1 MLHLIPAPL
10 HRVLYRL
17 AHRLRVQWWRIRK
30 PRFDGCRVVG
40 LDEAGR
46 VLLIRHSYGSDNW
59 MPPGGG
65 ISRAEDVLTAA
76 VRELREETGCG
87 LEDAVRITLVEE
99 DIGGATNRVH
109 IVAGRVLGDPR
120 PDRREVVEAAFFE
133 LDVLPTPMSEALR
146 ERLPGWVREFRG

>member
-17 AHRLRVQWWRIRK
+17 AHRLRLQWWRIRK

-46 VLLIRHSYGSDNW
+46 VLLIRHSYGSDCW

-87 LEDAVRITLVEE
+87 LEGAVRIALVEE

-133 LDVLPTPMSEALR
+133 LDVLPAPMSEALR